1 MMKKQLFPS
10 SFAQVPKPLVMMVK
24 FLVMRK
30 SWLAA
35 MLVIVMLSGCSNKLP
50 NPDYLSGITKS
61 GKPDFQKRENEQSGE
76 FHFILGFGYNARNIL
91 NTFDGTFTKDLV
103 KGFSTIRFQLSDEQV
118 NLIEEKFRELDI
130 LSYPEEFKPDP
141 VNPKDNTITIV
152 MPCSSYYIRVEL
164 DEQMKE
170 VFWKDENKA
179 YDPKAIALEEL
190 IHEIEEMVYERDEY
204 IKMPKEKGGY
214 E

>member
-50 NPDYLSGITKS
+50 NPDYLSGITYS
-61 GKPDFQKRENEQSGE
+61 GNPDFLKLDYEQSGE

-204 IKMPKEKGGY
+204 IKMPKVKGGY

>member
-50 NPDYLSGITKS
+50 NPDYLSGITNS
-61 GKPDFQKRENEQSGE
+61 GKPDFHKLEYEQSGE